1 MAANVML
8 ITVLVMAII
17 GVTYFLLEDRKENKL
32 SH

>member
-1 MAANVML
+1 MAASVML

>member
-17 GVTYFLLEDRKENKL
+17 GVTYFMLEDRKENKPTN
-32 SH
+32 